1 MARNTGPACRQ
12 CRREGVKLY
21 LKSTRCDSAK
31 CAIESQSR
39 NKVPGMHSWRRG
51 KGSDYGVRLREKQK
65 VKRYYGVLE
74 SQFRKYFSMAEK
86 EKRNTG
92 EALLCLLER
101 RLDNVVYKLNFSGGS
116 RKQARQLICH
126 GHISVNGHKVDIAS
140 YLVKAG
146 DTISVRG
153 KDQSQSLVKTHLES
167 GAGLPG
173 QDWLQIDAAKAEAVV
188 TNLPGREHVMMPIE
202 EQLIVEFCSK

>member
-1 MARNTGPACRQ
+1 MARNIGAACRQ
-12 CRREGVKLY
+12 CRREGMKLY

-39 NKVPGMHSWRRG
+39 NKVPGMHSWKRG
-51 KGSDYGVRLREKQK
+51 KGSDYSVRLREKQK

-74 SQFRKYFSMAEK
+74 KQFRMYFSMADK

-116 RKQARQLICH
+116 RRQARQLISH
-126 GHISVNGHKVDIAS
+126 GHIYVNGHKVDVSS
-140 YLVKAG
+140 YLVRQG
-146 DTISVRG
+146 DKISVRP
-153 KDQSQSLVKTHLES
+153 KETSQKLIKAHLES
-167 GAGLPG
+167 GSVLPG
-173 QDWLQIDAAKAEAVV
+173 QEWLQLDAAKLEADIVAM
-188 TNLPGREHVMMPIE
+188 PSREHVMLPVE

>member
-1 MARNTGPACRQ
+1 MARNIGAACRQ
-12 CRREGVKLY
+12 CRREGMKLY

-74 SQFRKYFSMAEK
+74 KQFRMYFAMAEK
-86 EKRNTG
+86 DKRNTG
-92 EALLCLLER
+92 ESLLCLLER

-116 RKQARQLICH
+116 RRQARQLIAH
-126 GHISVNGHKVDIAS
+126 GHIYVNGHKVDVSS
-140 YLVKAG
+140 YLVKQG
-146 DTISVRG
+146 DKVTVRP
-153 KDQSQSLVKTHLES
+153 KDSSQNLIKAHLES
-167 GAGLPG
+167 GSVLPG
-173 QDWLQIDAAKAEAVV
+173 QEWLQLDSAKMEAVI
-188 TNLPGREHVMMPIE
+188 NALPSREHVMLPVE

>member
-1 MARNTGPACRQ
+1 MARNIGAACRQ
-12 CRREGVKLY
+12 CRREGMKLY

-74 SQFRKYFSMAEK
+74 KQFRMYFGMAEK
-86 EKRNTG
+86 DKRNTG
-92 EALLCLLER
+92 ESLLCVLER

-116 RKQARQLICH
+116 RRQARQLIAH
-126 GHISVNGHKVDIAS
+126 GHICVNGHKVDVSS
-140 YLVKAG
+140 YLVKQG
-146 DTISVRG
+146 DKVSVRA
-153 KDQSQSLVKTHLES
+153 KEASQSLVKANLES
-167 GAGLPG
+167 GSVLPG
-173 QDWLQIDAAKAEAVV
+173 QEWLELDTAKLEATIVA
-188 TNLPGREHVMMPIE
+188 LPSREHVMIPVE

>member
-1 MARNTGPACRQ
+1 MARNIGAACRQ
-12 CRREGVKLY
+12 CRREGMKLY

-74 SQFRKYFSMAEK
+74 KQFRMYFAMAEK

-116 RKQARQLICH
+116 RRQARQLIAH
-126 GHISVNGHKVDIAS
+126 GHIYVNGHKVDVAS
-140 YLVKAG
+140 YLVKQN
-146 DTISVRG
+146 DKISVRPREA
-153 KDQSQSLVKTHLES
+153 SQNIIKAHLES
-167 GAGLPG
+167 GSVLPG
-173 QDWLQIDAAKAEAVV
+173 QEWLQLDTAKMEAYVSGM
-188 TNLPGREHVMMPIE
+188 PSREHVMLPVE